1 MDLQN
6 VHSIISQLFTDGYQ
20 VNSLKI
26 KCDTPTKITVTNKN
40 DILFFSFEDNLPQA
54 EVNRF
59 VTFKLLIEGIS
70 FGKNAGV
77 IKIKNFPDIPFD
89 YERNKTFGAIQEPVF
104 ASFESELNET
114 FKSKSKRKIASKCLH
129 YAQAWAT
136 IASLN
141 GVRFEKCDQF
151 DYFVLKNKCYY
162 FVEEQIKNDKELQYG
177 TFVSIFI
184 LGLILPA
191 IIKWAV
197 ECVIRSLLT

>member
-6 VHSIISQLFTDGYQ
+6 VHYIISQLFTDGYQ
-20 VNSLKI
+20 INNLKI

-40 DILFFSFEDNLPQA
+40 DILFFSFENNLPQA
-54 EVNRF
+54 EVNKF
-59 VTFKLLIEGIS
+59 VTFRLSIEGIS

-89 YERNKTFGAIQEPVF
+89 YEPKNTFGTFQKPTF
-104 ASFESELNET
+104 SSFDNELNET
-114 FKSKSKRKIASKCLH
+114 FKSKSKRKIAAKCLQ
-129 YAQAWAT
+129 YAQTWAT

-162 FVEEQIKNDKELQYG
+162 FVEDQIKNDKELQYG

-197 ECVIRSLLT
+197 ERVIRSLLT

>member
-1 MDLQN
+1 MDLTN
-6 VHSIISQLFTDGYQ
+6 VYKILSKLFTDGYE
-20 VNSLKI
+20 VNTLKVR
-26 KCDTPTKITVTNKN
+26 CQTPTNIKVTNTDN
-40 DILFFSFEDNLPQA
+40 NLYFSFEDNLPNA
-54 EVNRF
+54 EINRF
-59 VTFKLLIEGIS
+59 ITFKLYIEGVS
-70 FGKNAGV
+70 FGKTGGV
-77 IKIKNFPDIPFD
+77 IKLKNFPDMPFD
-89 YERNKTFGAIQEPVF
+89 YESKKTFGAIKEP
-104 ASFESELNET
+104 SFDDLESEINAT
-114 FKSKSKRKIASKCLH
+114 FKSQSKRKIASKCLH

-151 DYFVLKNKCYY
+151 DYFVLKNKCFY

-197 ECVIRSLLT
+197 ERVIRSLLT